1 MSPFYYGE
9 ENPITMD
16 LNLKGRVV
24 LVTGSGE
31 GIGRRTILMFAEEE
45 AHVIVND
52 IIRDRAESVAAEA
65 GRFGVESVPI
75 VADVTRPDEV
85 GRMMTTIFEKFGRLD
100 VLVNNAF
107 AWDTKPFSRSL
118 REEWEA
124 PIQVCLWGTLHCC
137 HAVINRMKSQKYGK
151 IISVVSD
158 AGSVGE
164 KDSPIYSAAKAGVIA
179 FSKSLAKE
187 VGQYN
192 INVNCVSAGATQT
205 ERRIREHREE
215 WERAGESERERI
227 LKREQAQLRLYP
239 MGRLGEPED
248 VAAMI
253 VFLAS
258 DRTRHITGQVISVNG
273 GYSMVS

>member
-1 MSPFYYGE
+1 
-9 ENPITMD
+9 MD
-16 LNLKGRVV
+16 LGLKDKVV

-31 GIGRRTILMFAEEE
+31 GIGRRAVMMFVEEG

-52 IIRDRAESVAAEA
+52 IIGDKAEKVADEA
-65 GRFGVESVPI
+65 RTFDVQSIPI
-75 VADVTRPDEV
+75 VADVTRPEEV
-85 GRMMTTIFEKFGRLD
+85 DRMIATIFERFGRLD
-100 VLVNNAF
+100 ILVNNAF
-107 AWDTKPFSRSL
+107 AYDKKPFSQSQ

-137 HAVINRMKSQKYGK
+137 HAVINRMKSRKYGK

-158 AGSVGE
+158 AGRVGE
-164 KDSPIYSAAKAGVIA
+164 KDNPIYSAAKAGIIA

-187 VGQYN
+187 MGQYN

-205 ERRIREHREE
+205 ERRIREHGEE
-215 WERAGESERERI
+215 WERAGEKEREKI
-227 LKREQAQLRLYP
+227 LRRDQAQLKLYP
-239 MGRLGEPED
+239 LGRLGEPED

-258 DRTRHITGQVISVNG
+258 DRTKHITGQVVSVNG